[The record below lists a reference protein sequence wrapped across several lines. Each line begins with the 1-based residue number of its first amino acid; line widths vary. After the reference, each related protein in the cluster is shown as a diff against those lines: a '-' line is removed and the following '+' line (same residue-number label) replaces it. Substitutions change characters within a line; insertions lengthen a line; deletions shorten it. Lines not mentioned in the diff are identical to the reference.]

1 MHACCDQNI
10 FLSGGQRNNYS
21 GQGGLVFLL
30 CKLINKL
37 KFSKG
42 EAGPEFPFKS
52 SYGDKIGHYGIGI
65 NQKNKKNFF
74 L

>member
-1 MHACCDQNI
+1 M
-10 FLSGGQRNNYS
+10 
-21 GQGGLVFLL
+21 VFLL

-65 NQKNKKNFF
+65 NQKNKKKKNS
-74 L
+74 LNSE

>member
-1 MHACCDQNI
+1 M
-10 FLSGGQRNNYS
+10 
-21 GQGGLVFLL
+21 VFLL

-65 NQKNKKNFF
+65 NQKNKKKKILWTLND
-74 L
+74 LHCHVREPQLQ